1 MERVLE
7 KSFIEMCCKEVLERH
22 VVETCCRKSVGRSVP
37 GCTVHWNTVLPH
49 IVAMKHCCCQCGWW

>member
-22 VVETCCRKSVGRSVP
+22 VVETCCRKSVGECYHTLSP
-37 GCTVHWNTVLPH
+37 
-49 IVAMKHCCCQCGWW
+49 